1 MQIKGIPSGRGTNK
15 SAVEKPRIR
24 FERLFASPLS
34 CSPPSIS
41 CPKWGFQHKRN
52 ANDDNS
58 YNIIRLMAVT
68 FIVKYRGRLPQHPSP
83 LPLALLRHHNHHP
96 LGAHLRASLISVKCF
111 LLFTFFGFA
120 TKQTTRPNCR
130 WSRKGVRQR
139 RCWGIGRQ
147 VGSLYFSISNCFGYG
162 VDFYLCAPVT
172 WPVSVINK

>member
-1 MQIKGIPSGRGTNK
+1 MQIKGIPSDRGTNK

-24 FERLFASPLS
+24 FERLFASPPSS
-34 CSPPSIS
+34 CSSPSIS

-68 FIVKYRGRLPQHPSP
+68 FIVKYRGRLPQYPLP
-83 LPLALLRHHNHHP
+83 LPLALPRHHHNHHP

-130 WSRKGVRQR
+130 WSRKGVPQ
-139 RCWGIGRQ
+139 GRGLVGWQ
-147 VGSLYFSISNCFGYG
+147 VHSTSVSVTVSVTVSIFI
-162 VDFYLCAPVT
+162 CAPR
-172 WPVSVINK
+172 WRDLFQ